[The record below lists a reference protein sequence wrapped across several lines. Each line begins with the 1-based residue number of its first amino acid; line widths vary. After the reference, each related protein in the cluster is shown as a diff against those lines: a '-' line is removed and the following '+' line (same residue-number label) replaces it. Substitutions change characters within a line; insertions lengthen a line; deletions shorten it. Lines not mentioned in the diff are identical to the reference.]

1 MSWPSAYGYKYTPI
15 GLRQREKKDDASG
28 TRSICTT
35 VHLPQGGH
43 LLDIERQYGLD
54 GSMSKRETQ
63 NMDPASFVPSPARP
77 ATAEPAASNPLLDAF
92 EPRAPTDF
100 ERQADDIIANFR
112 ARQGLPLEKLLSER
126 HAASVHQGTPAAFTQ
141 PQAGHNHAAVTCQAA
156 SLWHSVLSAT
166 TTSAIKEESSL
177 TSSSSRVGAEAHWLA
192 QNTAPHGPRFL

>member
-15 GLRQREKKDDASG
+15 GLRQREKKDDSSG

-63 NMDPASFVPSPARP
+63 NVDPASFLPSPARP
-77 ATAEPAASNPLLDAF
+77 ATAEPASSTPLLDAL

-112 ARQGLPLEKLLSER
+112 ARQGLPLERKRCSIPTDLISGSTCLCFENER
-126 HAASVHQGTPAAFTQ
+126 DRIRAFMKDM
-141 PQAGHNHAAVTCQAA
+141 
-156 SLWHSVLSAT
+156 
-166 TTSAIKEESSL
+166 IKRAMRKAEEESY
-177 TSSSSRVGAEAHWLA
+177 
-192 QNTAPHGPRFL
+192 F

>member
-112 ARQGLPLEKLLSER
+112 ARQGLPLESPIEAIQYLDDTYGKYSNSLRREASCSARATAGESKISSLLS
-126 HAASVHQGTPAAFTQ
+126 S
-141 PQAGHNHAAVTCQAA
+141 
-156 SLWHSVLSAT
+156 SAT

-177 TSSSSRVGAEAHWLA
+177 TSSSSRIKRAMRKAEEESY
-192 QNTAPHGPRFL
+192 F

>member
-15 GLRQREKKDDASG
+15 GLRQREKKDDSSG

-43 LLDIERQYGLD
+43 LLDIERQYGMD

-63 NMDPASFVPSPARP
+63 NMDPSAFSPSPMSRP
-77 ATAEPAASNPLLDAF
+77 APAPAIEPASSSPFLDF

-112 ARQGLPLEKLLSER
+112 ARQGLPLESPFEAIQYLDDTYGKYS
-126 HAASVHQGTPAAFTQ
+126 
-141 PQAGHNHAAVTCQAA
+141 N
-156 SLWHSVLSAT
+156 SLRREVRR
-166 TTSAIKEESSL
+166 AIRKAEEES
-177 TSSSSRVGAEAHWLA
+177 
-192 QNTAPHGPRFL
+192 FY

>member
-15 GLRQREKKDDASG
+15 GLRQREKKDDSSG

-43 LLDIERQYGLD
+43 LLDIERQYGMD

-63 NMDPASFVPSPARP
+63 NMDPSAFSPSPMSRP
-77 ATAEPAASNPLLDAF
+77 APAPAIEPASSSPFLDF

-112 ARQGLPLEKLLSER
+112 ARQGLPLESANLYLPWGYLGGKSSE
-126 HAASVHQGTPAAFTQ
+126 
-141 PQAGHNHAAVTCQAA
+141 
-156 SLWHSVLSAT
+156 LM
-166 TTSAIKEESSL
+166 
-177 TSSSSRVGAEAHWLA
+177 LA
-192 QNTAPHGPRFL
+192 LRNYL

>member
-15 GLRQREKKDDASG
+15 GLRQREKKDDSSG

-63 NMDPASFVPSPARP
+63 NVDPASFLPSPARP
-77 ATAEPAASNPLLDAF
+77 ATAEPASSTPLLDAL

-112 ARQGLPLEKLLSER
+112 ARQGLPLERKRCSIPTDLISGSTCLCFENERDRIRAFMKDMVGGRTFSSFHPLTLSSK
-126 HAASVHQGTPAAFTQ
+126 SVVF
-141 PQAGHNHAAVTCQAA
+141 
-156 SLWHSVLSAT
+156 
-166 TTSAIKEESSL
+166 
-177 TSSSSRVGAEAHWLA
+177 
-192 QNTAPHGPRFL
+192 

>member
-112 ARQGLPLEKLLSER
+112 ARQGLPLEASCSARATAGESKISSLLS
-126 HAASVHQGTPAAFTQ
+126 S
-141 PQAGHNHAAVTCQAA
+141 
-156 SLWHSVLSAT
+156 SAT

-177 TSSSSRVGAEAHWLA
+177 TSSSSRIKRAMRKAEEESY
-192 QNTAPHGPRFL
+192 F